1 MAEHC
6 RTFVQFFRNPVG
18 AVIKHRR
25 PQKLIAGSIFQEI
38 PDTDPGVCL
47 NFLGQA
53 FFASGS
59 KSVFLFPDL
68 TK

>member
-6 RTFVQFFRNPVG
+6 RTFVQSLRNPVG
-18 AVIKHRR
+18 AVIKYRR
-25 PQKLIAGSIFQEI
+25 PQKFIAGSVFHEI
-38 PDTDPGVCL
+38 PDTDSGVCL

-59 KSVFLFPDL
+59 KSVFLFPDPA
-68 TK
+68 K

>member
-1 MAEHC
+1 MAEHS
-6 RTFVQFFRNPVG
+6 RPFLQFFRNPVS

-53 FFASGS
+53 FFTSGS

>member
-1 MAEHC
+1 MAEHS
-6 RTFVQFFRNPVG
+6 RPFFQSLRNPVG
-18 AVIKHRR
+18 AVIKYRC
-25 PQKLIAGSIFQEI
+25 PQKFIAGSIFHEI
-38 PDTDPGVCL
+38 PDTDSGVCL